1 MRASLLLCL
10 MSLLAS
16 DVARGQ
22 IFVAGGTNVAVY
34 NLGGSAIN
42 TSLITGLNSATYLA
56 ISGSNLFVT
65 STNGGTVGKYT
76 TAGATVNGSFVSG
89 LFAPSDILGSGDTL
103 YVINFN
109 SSTSND

>member
-22 IFVAGGTNVAVY
+22 IFVAGGTKVAEY
-34 NLGGSAIN
+34 NLDGSAIN

-76 TAGATVNGSFVSG
+76 TAGGRSIALCIYDGPISHDIAFGPLMET
-89 LFAPSDILGSGDTL
+89 SDAFD
-103 YVINFN
+103 VCPEVV
-109 SSTSND
+109 